1 MEIVLSGKERYSG
14 NVKYR
19 KKGTL
24 IMEEDI
30 YLKKL
35 AQRNI
40 KPTAMRL
47 LILRAMMQF
56 DRAFSLLDL
65 ETYLDTVDKSTLSR
79 TINLFLKHHLIH
91 GIDDGSG
98 SLKYAVCGN
107 ECNCDIDDL
116 HVHFY
121 CTNCHRTYCLRNIH
135 IPTVSLPQHFTAE
148 SINYVIKGLCDHCSH

>member
-1 MEIVLSGKERYSG
+1 
-14 NVKYR
+14 
-19 KKGTL
+19 
-24 IMEEDI
+24 MEENI
-30 YLKKL
+30 YLNKL
-35 AQRNI
+35 VQREI

-107 ECNCDIDDL
+107 ECNCGIDDL

-121 CTNCHRTYCLRNIH
+121 CTKCHKTYCLRNIH
-135 IPTVSLPQHFTAE
+135 IPTVSLPQHFIAE

>member
-1 MEIVLSGKERYSG
+1 
-14 NVKYR
+14 
-19 KKGTL
+19 
-24 IMEEDI
+24 MEENI
-30 YLKKL
+30 YLDKL
-35 AQRNI
+35 GQRDI

-56 DRAFSLLDL
+56 NRAFSLLDL

-121 CTNCHRTYCLRNIH
+121 CTKCHKTYCLRNIH
-135 IPTVSLPQHFTAE
+135 IPAVSLPQHFTAGK
-148 SINYVIKGLCDHCSH
+148 YQLRDKGLV

>member
-1 MEIVLSGKERYSG
+1 
-14 NVKYR
+14 
-19 KKGTL
+19 
-24 IMEEDI
+24 MEEDI

-79 TINLFLKHHLIH
+79 TINLFLYPY
-91 GIDDGSG
+91 GIKD
-98 SLKYAVCGN
+98 
-107 ECNCDIDDL
+107 CD
-116 HVHFY
+116 
-121 CTNCHRTYCLRNIH
+121 
-135 IPTVSLPQHFTAE
+135 
-148 SINYVIKGLCDHCSH
+148 